1 MDIERVDLK
10 YVIGWN
16 YYTMKFMGMW
26 PEERKWNRASS
37 YLILIPCLMML
48 CFVCAPQSI
57 NLFVIWGDFNLVIEN
72 LSLGNITI
80 TISLLKTIAF
90 WINGRSLKSLLNYMA
105 NDWETVTKRTD
116 REMMENVG
124 RFIRKTVIRSTIM
137 CHTVVIIYVSTRY
150 FVAKYAE
157 KGLLFRSYFPYDT
170 EVSPNY
176 ELTVFAQ
183 VVATFY
189 AAGTYTAVDT
199 FVAMLILHICG
210 QLSNLR
216 DELKTLRTYDKK
228 TFDMKLGKIVRKH
241 DYLNKFAET
250 IENCFNMMLL
260 IQMLGCTAQLCFQ
273 CFQAIM
279 SLSVEAKEYL
289 ILYMFFMMIYVI
301 YVMLQ
306 LYLYCYVGER
316 LLIESIEIANAAYDA
331 EWYKLSPKN
340 AKSLVIIICRARLPL
355 RITAGRFCSFTMMLY
370 SQILKTS
377 MGYISVLYATK
388 IK

>member
-1 MDIERVDLK
+1 MDVERVDLK

-26 PEERKWNRASS
+26 PEERKWNRPFS
-37 YLILIPCLMML
+37 YLILVPCLMML
-48 CFVCAPQSI
+48 CFVCAPQSS

-90 WINGRSLKSLLNYMA
+90 WINGRSLKSLLNCMA
-105 NDWETVTKRTD
+105 YDWETVTKKTD
-116 REMMENVG
+116 REVMENIG
-124 RFIRKTVIRSTIM
+124 RFTRKTVIRSTLM
-137 CHTVVIIYVSTRY
+137 CHAVVIIYVSTRY
-150 FVAKYAE
+150 FVAKYTE
-157 KGLLFRSYFPYDT
+157 KGLLFRSYFPYNTD
-170 EVSPNY
+170 VSPNY

-199 FVAMLILHICG
+199 FVAMLILHVCG

-216 DELKTLRTYDKK
+216 DELKTLQTYDKEA
-228 TFDMKLGKIVRKH
+228 FAVKLGQIVRKH
-241 DYLNKFAET
+241 DYLNRF
-250 IENCFNMMLL
+250 
-260 IQMLGCTAQLCFQ
+260 MLGCTAQLCFQ

-279 SLSVEAKEYL
+279 SLGVETKEYL
-289 ILYMFFMMIYVI
+289 ILHIFFMLFYVI

-316 LLIESIEIANAAYDA
+316 LLIESIEMANAAYDA

-340 AKSLVIIICRARLPL
+340 ARLLIIIICRSRLPL
-355 RITAGRFCSFTMMLY
+355 QITAGRFCSFTMMLY
-370 SQILKTS
+370 FQILKTS
-377 MGYISVLYATK
+377 MGYVSVLYATK
-388 IK
+388 NK